1 MVLNEIN
8 HQLEVK
14 GVIVKC
20 GAIVGTSITDTPRRP
35 RGRKEYEVM
44 EDRHE
49 KDEGASEEAMF
60 KEIVMPNVDGEAWWG
75 KKMGKLHFGYKRH
88 TATDENGLVL
98 AEETT
103 AANKSDIKHLETSLE
118 KTNLLQGTPVYAD
131 NGYDSV
137 ENRETLVRMKLR
149 SRIMHKE
156 YQWP

>member
-1 MVLNEIN
+1 MVEADLYDMVLNEIN

-20 GAIVGTSITDTPRRP
+20 CAIVGTSITDTPRR
-35 RGRKEYEVM
+35 RKEYEM
-44 EDRHE
+44 IEDCHE
-49 KDEGASEEAMF
+49 KDEGPSEEAML

-98 AEETT
+98 AEKTT

-118 KTNLLQGTPVYAD
+118 KANLLQGTPVYSD
-131 NGYDSV
+131 NGYD
-137 ENRETLVRMKLR
+137 
-149 SRIMHKE
+149 
-156 YQWP
+156 

>member
-1 MVLNEIN
+1 M
-8 HQLEVK
+8 
-14 GVIVKC
+14 
-20 GAIVGTSITDTPRRP
+20 R
-35 RGRKEYEVM
+35 
-44 EDRHE
+44 
-49 KDEGASEEAMF
+49 GASEEAML
-60 KEIVMPNVDGEAWWG
+60 KEIVMPNVDGEAWRG

-103 AANKSDIKHLETSLE
+103 AANKSDITHLETSLE

-156 YQWP
+156 YQ

>member
-49 KDEGASEEAMF
+49 QDEGASEEAMF

>member
-49 KDEGASEEAMF
+49 EEAMF